1 MFPRRQ
7 RPPRYLSSPRRYQRA
22 QIQRGPGPTNPSFLN
37 LFQDNDGK
45 FDVNRIFSSIQHME
59 KTYKQVSP
67 YITRFMKR

>member
-7 RPPRYLSSPRRYQRA
+7 RRPQYPSSPRRYQGAR
-22 QIQRGPGPTNPSFLN
+22 IQRGQEPTNQSFLN

-45 FDVNRIFSSIQHME
+45 FDVNRIFTSIQHME

-67 YITRFMKR
+67 YISRFMKR